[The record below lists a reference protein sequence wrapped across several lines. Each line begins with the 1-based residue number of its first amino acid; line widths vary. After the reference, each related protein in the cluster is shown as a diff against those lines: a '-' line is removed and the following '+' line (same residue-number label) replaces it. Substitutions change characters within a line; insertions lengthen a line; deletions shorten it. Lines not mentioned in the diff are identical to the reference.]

1 MSADSCKYEHPR
13 GAGNIQ
19 NRYAPFQNQT
29 GNRSSGQ
36 SQTFQGVYVFEDS
49 SLPSRQWNHV
59 ADDPWDLRRGSAS
72 QPLPYHLSAEIIA
85 SDLKTERPIWPFSA
99 YGPGRDAP
107 RQLIGGFPIEQSF
120 EEMRVAHYLGMASG
134 NVEQAIQNEH
144 ELNNRVTLQIQNVL
158 NDLDGAIRYV
168 VDGDNEHP
176 NRRDI
181 CKESTTATASNQQ
194 AQSNPFRTSQSA
206 ASAFGQPSL
215 LNTAAHSRPA
225 FGSAGLGQP
234 SVPVAPSA
242 FGQPSPPMRP
252 SAFGQPSAPGP
263 VPSAFGQPSV
273 LVQSSPFAQPSAFGQ
288 APPSSNQA
296 QPSTFGQPGLAQAQA
311 SAFGA
316 NPQRSAFGQPSLPRG
331 ALQPSVFGQP
341 AQSTGPSPFS
351 QAVSSAPFGAAPA
364 TVTTGPFGSTAPG
377 TNPTSGGFGRPSGPA
392 AASPFSQPTTAAAST
407 GVFGRPSGAPAL
419 GQSSQPSGSSPFA
432 QASTSGTSNPFGG
445 NNTHAPST
453 SPFARPSNMVNGS
466 SNQPSASQLN
476 LLQPTSSASADISSY
491 STRGANGVIQ
501 GWKGQPVSIIEGEP
515 HYQRADGGGVERI
528 WFPNGPPPPNPF
540 TELPAD
546 SYNDVLKEAYAFVS
560 ANGAF
565 KDGIMP
571 EIAPKRE
578 WVRWDI

>member
-1 MSADSCKYEHPR
+1 MGADSCKYEHPR
-13 GAGNIQ
+13 GAGNTQ

-29 GNRSSGQ
+29 GNRSNGQ
-36 SQTFQGVYVFEDS
+36 GQTFQGG
-49 SLPSRQWNHV
+49 
-59 ADDPWDLRRGSAS
+59 RGSAS
-72 QPLPYHLSAEIIA
+72 QPLPYHLSAETIA
-85 SDLKTERPIWPFSA
+85 SDPKTERPIWPFSA

-107 RQLIGGFPIEQSF
+107 RQLIGGLPIEQSF

-158 NDLDGAIRYV
+158 NDLDGAVKYI

-181 CKESTTATASNQQ
+181 CKEFTTATASTQQ
-194 AQSNPFRTSQSA
+194 AQSNPFRTSQPA

-215 LNTAAHSRPA
+215 LNAAAHSRPA
-225 FGSAGLGQP
+225 FGAAGFGQP
-234 SVPVAPSA
+234 SVPVATSA
-242 FGQPSPPMRP
+242 FGQPSAPIRA
-252 SAFGQPSAPGP
+252 SAFGQSSAPGP

-273 LVQSSPFAQPSAFGQ
+273 PVQSSPFAQPSAFGQ
-288 APPSSNQA
+288 ALPSSNQA
-296 QPSTFGQPGLAQAQA
+296 QPSAFGQPGFLQAQA

-316 NPQRSAFGQPSLPRG
+316 NPQRSAFGQPSLPGG
-331 ALQPSVFGQP
+331 APQPSVFGQP

-351 QAVSSAPFGAAPA
+351 QAVSSAPFGAGPA
-364 TVTTGPFGSTAPG
+364 GPFGSTAPG
-377 TNPTSGGFGRPSGPA
+377 TNPASGGFGRPSGPA
-392 AASPFSQPTTAAAST
+392 AASPFSQPTTAAST

-445 NNTHAPST
+445 NNAHAPST

-476 LLQPTSSASADISSY
+476 PLQPTSSASADISSY

-501 GWKGQPVSIIEGEP
+501 SWKGQPVSIIGGEP
-515 HYQRADGGGVERI
+515 HYQRAGGGGVERM
-528 WFPNGPPPPNPF
+528 WFPNGPPPPNSF

-571 EIAPKRE
+571 EKAPKRE